1 MRGGNKT
8 GGVRLPVLRGILPI
22 SAAQLTSAIAAPPA
36 PPMQTIMGSFFPS
49 WILCAV
55 AGVIGMVA
63 VRQVLVLLH
72 VHENLPVPLLTY
84 LAVALII
91 ACAVWLVFFIG

>member
-1 MRGGNKT
+1 MT
-8 GGVRLPVLRGILPI
+8 AAITAF
-22 SAAQLTSAIAAPPA
+22 SAA
-36 PPMQTIMGSFFPS
+36 PMQNIMGSFFPS
-49 WILCAV
+49 WMLCAV
-55 AGVIGMVA
+55 AGIIGMVA
-63 VRQVLVLLH
+63 VRQVLMLLH